1 MNYYNK
7 YLKYKS
13 KYNDLKN
20 IIGGDKSKSS
30 ISNEEKKISKHY
42 KNIIDYHGYD
52 YVLDQ
57 TQKESNKFKTA
68 YESWILI
75 NRINS
80 FIDEITK
87 NKKNIT
93 LIGIGDSP
101 SIFLQ
106 IFIKIF
112 KSEKIELKYLPISG
126 MRNLTNDEKK
136 IGIEKLSKLED
147 YISTDNILWVDYVS
161 TGNSFFNFLDILP
174 KKIKKKSYFFIYGDD
189 GLYHNRSKEIKN
201 KKKYLFHNINIQYFF
216 SYFVAATVGNSEKY
230 YMRCIN
236 KKKLNKDFKLELF
249 TNEDIPSQKD
259 IYGEH
264 CISFTNFLFEL
275 IKMYF
280 ESYFPIKIKK

>member
-7 YLKYKS
+7 YLKYKT
-13 KYNDLKN
+13 KYHDLKN
-20 IIGGDKSKSS
+20 IIGGDKSKHS
-30 ISNEEKKISKHY
+30 ISKEETKISKDY
-42 KNIIDYHGYD
+42 KNIIDYYGYD

-101 SIFLQ
+101 AIFLQ

-126 MRNLTNDEKK
+126 MRNMTDNEKK

-174 KKIKKKSYFFIYGDD
+174 KKIKKKSHFFIYGDD

-201 KKKYLFHNINIQYFF
+201 KKKFLFHNINIQYFF
-216 SYFVAATVGNSEKY
+216 SYFIAATVGNSEKY

-236 KKKLNKDFKLELF
+236 KKKLNKDFELELF
-249 TNEDIPSQKD
+249 KNEDIPSQKD

-264 CISFTNFLFEL
+264 CVSFTNFLFNL

-280 ESYFPIKIKK
+280 ESYFPIKINK

>member
-20 IIGGDKSKSS
+20 IIGGDKTKHS
-30 ISNEEKKISKHY
+30 ISKEENKISKDY
-42 KNIIDYHGYD
+42 KNIIDYYGYD

-101 SIFLQ
+101 AIFLQ

-126 MRNLTNDEKK
+126 MRNMTDNEKK

-174 KKIKKKSYFFIYGDD
+174 KKIKKKITFF
-189 GLYHNRSKEIKN
+189 
-201 KKKYLFHNINIQYFF
+201 YLW
-216 SYFVAATVGNSEKY
+216 
-230 YMRCIN
+230 R
-236 KKKLNKDFKLELF
+236 
-249 TNEDIPSQKD
+249 
-259 IYGEH
+259 
-264 CISFTNFLFEL
+264 
-275 IKMYF
+275 
-280 ESYFPIKIKK
+280 